1 MNWLDRLERRY
12 RRFAIPNLINIVLIG
27 QIVAWVIIMFINSN
41 LLWALP
47 LVRAELFHGQ
57 IWRLVSFVFMPSL
70 QTRPFW
76 FLLELY
82 FYWWVGNSLTR
93 AWGDFRFTVY
103 WLAGMLG
110 AILSCLITGFG
121 SSSGLF
127 LSLFFAYAWMWPN
140 QQVLLFF
147 IIPVKVKWLGW
158 AAAAVWAWDF
168 ITANFAGR
176 VSLLFG
182 LAGFL
187 LFFGREMWLW
197 ARDTAV
203 NYKRRKEW
211 ERRWK

>member
-27 QIVAWVIIMFINSN
+27 QLVAWFIIMFVNSR

-47 LVRAELFHGQ
+47 LSRAELFHGQ
-57 IWRLVSFVFMPSL
+57 IWRLVSFIFMPSL
-70 QTRPFW
+70 QTSPFW
-76 FLLELY
+76 FVLELY

-121 SSSGLF
+121 GSSGLF

-158 AAAAVWAWDF
+158 AAGAVWAWNF
-168 ITANFAGR
+168 ITSSFSGR

-197 ARDTAV
+197 CRDTAV
-203 NYKRRKEW
+203 NYKRRKDW

>member
-12 RRFAIPNLINIVLIG
+12 RRFAIPNLLNIVLIG
-27 QIVAWVIIMFINSN
+27 QIVAWVIIMFVNYHLASAMV
-41 LLWALP
+41 LS
-47 LVRAELFHGQ
+47 RAELFHGQ
-57 IWRLVSFVFMPSL
+57 IWRLVSFVFLPSL
-70 QTRPFW
+70 NPRPFW

-121 SSSGLF
+121 GSSGLF

-158 AAAAVWAWDF
+158 AAAAIWAWDF
-168 ITANFAGR
+168 ITGSFASR

-197 ARDTAV
+197 CRDTAV
-203 NYKRRKEW
+203 NYKRRKDW

>member
-12 RRFAIPNLINIVLIG
+12 RRFAIPNLLNIVLIG
-27 QIVAWVIIMFINSN
+27 QIVAWVIIMFVNYN
-41 LLWALP
+41 LIEALM
-47 LVRAELFHGQ
+47 LTRSGLFHGQ

-70 QTRPFW
+70 NTRPFW

-121 SSSGLF
+121 GSSGLF

-168 ITANFAGR
+168 ITNGFSGR

-197 ARDTAV
+197 CRDTAV
-203 NYKRRKEW
+203 NYKRRKDW